1 MAETPSSRELI
12 PHIDATYRTV
22 ARREGRCVQGFSMG
36 GKGAVSLAMKFP
48 ELFCSLFVQAGN
60 VYHVA
65 DLWDP
70 NEPEEYPYNHLGPDR
85 NKSVENDSYLLLE
98 KHLDKLKGKMRIQ
111 LLCGT

>member
-36 GKGAVSLAMKFP
+36 CKGAVSFAMKFP

-60 VYHVA
+60 VYHVSE
-65 DLWDP
+65 LWNP
-70 NEPEEYPYNHLGPDR
+70 KEPDIYPYNHLGPDR
-85 NKSVENDSYLLLE
+85 ANSVANDPYLLLE
-98 KHLDKLKGKMRIQ
+98 KNLDKIKGK
-111 LLCGT
+111 